1 MVVVVP
7 NGVEG
12 CRGVGGGEFLR
23 IFHGFG
29 LLSSRYF
36 IQPDLNCNA
45 YADLVD
51 LANIVIRYRR
61 FVCCSQICELRC
73 RYIVVEAAKVGLE
86 ISENSV
92 PRKSSTKSLNPR
104 LSFKIRLLAA
114 KLLRL
119 A

>member
-1 MVVVVP
+1 M
-7 NGVEG
+7 
-12 CRGVGGGEFLR
+12 
-23 IFHGFG
+23 
-29 LLSSRYF
+29 
-36 IQPDLNCNA
+36 QPELNYNA

-51 LANIVIRYRR
+51 LANVVIRYRR
-61 FVCCSQICELRC
+61 FVYYSQIYELRC
-73 RYIVVEAAKVGLE
+73 RYIVVEATKVGLK

-92 PRKSSTKSLNPR
+92 PRKPSTKSLNPR